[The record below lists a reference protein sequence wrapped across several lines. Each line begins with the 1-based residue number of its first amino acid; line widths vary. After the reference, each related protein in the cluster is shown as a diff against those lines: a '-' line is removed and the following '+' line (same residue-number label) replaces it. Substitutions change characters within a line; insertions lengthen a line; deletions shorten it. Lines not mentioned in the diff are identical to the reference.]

1 MSKLN
6 PILASSAHSAEAYRQ
21 AIAQSS
27 EAVVQWLQQ
36 PEMYQGK
43 SVAELRERIKLD
55 FTPQGLG
62 NQAAIDRA
70 IEYFLKDSLS
80 VHHPQCVAHLHCPS
94 LVISQ
99 AAEVLINATNQ
110 SMDSWDQ
117 SPSATLIEMKL
128 IEWLRAQVGY
138 QPGDAGVFT
147 SGGTQ
152 SNLMGLML
160 ARDAFFA
167 RQGHSVQQDGLVG
180 DLRKLKVFCSE
191 NAHFSVQKNMA
202 LMGLGYQSVTL
213 VKTDRFARMDVND
226 LAEKLAQA
234 KANGEQVM
242 AIVATAGTT
251 DAGAID
257 PLRDIARLA
266 AQQQIWVHVDAA
278 WGGALLLSEQYRD
291 YLDGLELVDS
301 ITLDFHKQFFQTIS
315 CGAFLLK
322 DERHYELMRYQAAYL
337 NSEFDEAQGVPN
349 LVSKSLQTTRRFDAL
364 KLWMGLE
371 ALGQKQYAEI
381 IDHGVTLAQQVARY
395 IADQESLEL
404 VMQPQLA
411 SVLFRYRPAQLAAN
425 GDAAV
430 ALFNQ
435 RIGDALLESGRA
447 NLGVTE
453 FDGVT
458 CLKMTLLN
466 PIVTLE
472 DIKLLLALVEKPRS
486 SCRRNVAQSATQADN
501 LRYRLFYC
509 SSDRRRRSVYANILQ
524 QTPSLIP
531 APQDTHAWPTLIST
545 C

>member
-1 MSKLN
+1 MSDLN
-6 PILASSAHSAEAYRQ
+6 PILSGS
-21 AIAQSS
+21 AQSIAAYQEAIEQS
-27 EAVVQWLQQ
+27 TQAVVQWLKQ

-43 SVAELRERIKLD
+43 TVAELRERINLE
-55 FTPQGLG
+55 FTSQGLG
-62 NQAAIDRA
+62 NQAAIERA
-70 IEYFLKDSLS
+70 VEYFLKDSLS

-117 SPSATLIEMKL
+117 SPSATIIEMKL

-138 QPGDAGVFT
+138 PAGDAGVFT

-167 RQGHSVQQDGLVG
+167 RQGHSVQQHGLTG
-180 DLRKLKVFCSE
+180 NLSKIKVLCSE

-213 VKTDRFARMDVND
+213 VKTDAFSRMDLND
-226 LAEKLAQA
+226 LAQKLADA

-257 PLRDIARLA
+257 PLAEIAALA
-266 AQQQIWVHVDAA
+266 AEQQIWVHVDAA
-278 WGGALLLSEQYRD
+278 WGGALLLSEKYRHF
-291 YLDGLELVDS
+291 LNGLELADS
-301 ITLDFHKQFFQTIS
+301 VTLDFHKQFFQTIS

-322 DERHYELMRYQAAYL
+322 DARHYQLMRYQAAYL
-337 NSEFDEAQGVPN
+337 NSDFDEEQGVPN

-371 ALGQKQYAEI
+371 ALGKKQYAEI
-381 IDHGVTLAQQVARY
+381 IDNGVTLAQQVA
-395 IADQESLEL
+395 QFVGEQPQLEL

-411 SVLFRYRPAQLAAN
+411 SVLFRFRPEK
-425 GDAAV
+425 GDTASV
-430 ALFNQ
+430 ALLNQ
-435 RIGDALLESGRA
+435 RIGDALLASGSA
-447 NLGVTE
+447 NVGVTE
-453 FDGVT
+453 ADGVT
-458 CLKMTLLN
+458 CLKLTLLN
-466 PIVTLE
+466 PTVCLE
-472 DIKLLLALVEKPRS
+472 DVKVLLASV
-486 SCRRNVAQSATQADN
+486 VACGQQ
-501 LRYRLFYC
+501 
-509 SSDRRRRSVYANILQ
+509 LQ
-524 QTPSLIP
+524 N
-531 APQDTHAWPTLIST
+531 A
-545 C
+545 

>member
-1 MSKLN
+1 MSRLN
-6 PILASSAHSAEAYRQ
+6 PILAASAQSTEAYQQ
-21 AIAQSS
+21 AIEQSS
-27 EAVVQWLQQ
+27 QAVVKWLQQ

-43 SVAELRERIKLD
+43 TVAELRERIKLD
-55 FTPQGLG
+55 FNPQGLG
-62 NQAAIDRA
+62 NQAAIERA

-99 AAEVLINATNQ
+99 AAEVMINATNQ

-117 SPSATLIEMKL
+117 SPSATIIEMKL
-128 IEWLRAQVGY
+128 IEWLRTQVGY
-138 QPGDAGVFT
+138 QAGDAGVFT

-160 ARDAFFA
+160 ARDAYFA
-167 RQGHSVQQDGLVG
+167 RQGHSIQQDGLTG
-180 DLRKLKVFCSE
+180 DLRKIKVLCSE

-202 LMGLGYQSVTL
+202 LLGLGYQSVTL
-213 VKTDRFARMDVND
+213 VKTDQFARMDLND
-226 LAEKLAQA
+226 LTAKVTQA
-234 KANGEQVM
+234 KANGEQIL

-257 PLRDIARLA
+257 PLRAIATLA
-266 AQQQIWVHVDAA
+266 AEHNIWVHVDAA
-278 WGGALLLSEQYRD
+278 WGGALLLSEKYRD
-291 YLDGLELVDS
+291 YLDGIELVDS

-322 DERHYELMRYQAAYL
+322 EARHYELMRYQAAYL

-381 IDHGVTLAQQVARY
+381 IDHGVTLAKQVAHY
-395 IADQESLEL
+395 VDEQASLEL

-411 SVLFRYRPAQLAAN
+411 SVLFRYRPAAMASAD
-425 GDAAV
+425 DAAV
-430 ALFNQ
+430 ALLNQ
-435 RIGDALLESGRA
+435 QIGDALLESGRA
-447 NLGVTE
+447 NVGVTE
-453 FDGVT
+453 FNGVT

-466 PIVTLE
+466 PTVTLE
-472 DIKLLLALVEKPRS
+472 DIQLLLALVEKT
-486 SCRRNVAQSATQADN
+486 AQPLHSA
-501 LRYRLFYC
+501 
-509 SSDRRRRSVYANILQ
+509 
-524 QTPSLIP
+524 
-531 APQDTHAWPTLIST
+531 
-545 C
+545 

>member
-1 MSKLN
+1 MSEVN
-6 PILASSAHSAEAYRQ
+6 PILAASAQSIEAYQQ

-27 EAVVQWLQQ
+27 AAVVQWLQQ

-43 SVAELRERIKLD
+43 SVAELRERITLD
-55 FTPQGLG
+55 FNPNGLG
-62 NQAAIDRA
+62 NQAAIERA

-94 LVISQ
+94 LVVSQ

-117 SPSATLIEMKL
+117 SPSATIIEVKL

-138 QPGDAGVFT
+138 PAGDAGVFT

-160 ARDAFFA
+160 ARDAFYQ
-167 RQGHSVQQDGLVG
+167 RQGHSVQLDGITG
-180 DLRKLKVFCSE
+180 DLRKIKVLCSE

-202 LMGLGYQSVTL
+202 LLGHGYNSVVQ
-213 VKTDRFARMDVND
+213 VKSDQFARMDAND
-226 LAEKLAQA
+226 LKAKLAQA
-234 KANGEQVM
+234 EANGEQIL

-257 PLRDIARLA
+257 PLREIAGIA
-266 AQQQIWVHVDAA
+266 AEHNIWMHVDAA
-278 WGGALLLSEQYRD
+278 WGGALLLSEKYRD

-301 ITLDFHKQFFQTIS
+301 VTLDFHKQYFQTIS

-337 NSEFDEAQGVPN
+337 NSEFDEEAGVPN

-371 ALGQKQYAEI
+371 ALGQKQYAAI
-381 IDHGVTLAQQVARY
+381 IDHGVTLAQEVAKFVASEPR
-395 IADQESLEL
+395 LEL

-411 SVLFRYRPAQLAAN
+411 SVLFRYRPEQLTDTAQI
-425 GDAAV
+425 

-435 RIGDALLESGRA
+435 RIGDALLDSGRA
-447 NLGVTE
+447 NVGVTE
-453 FDGVT
+453 NQGVT
-458 CLKMTLLN
+458 CLKLTLLN
-466 PIVTLE
+466 PTVMLE
-472 DIKLLLALVEKPRS
+472 DIKVLLALVEK
-486 SCRRNVAQSATQADN
+486 T
-501 LRYRLFYC
+501 
-509 SSDRRRRSVYANILQ
+509 ANQL
-524 QTPSLIP
+524 LN
-531 APQDTHAWPTLIST
+531 A
-545 C
+545 

>member
-1 MSKLN
+1 MSRSN
-6 PILASSAHSAEAYRQ
+6 PILAASAQSTEAYQQ
-21 AIAQSS
+21 AIAQTS

-43 SVAELRERIKLD
+43 SVAELRERIRLD

-62 NQAAIDRA
+62 NQAAIGRA
-70 IEYFLKDSLS
+70 VEYFLKDSLS

-117 SPSATLIEMKL
+117 SPSATIIEMKL
-128 IEWLRAQVGY
+128 IEWLRTQVGY
-138 QPGDAGVFT
+138 QAGDAGVFT

-167 RQGHSVQQDGLVG
+167 RQGHSVQQDGLPG
-180 DLRKLKVFCSE
+180 DLKKIRVMCSE

-213 VKTDRFARMDVND
+213 VKTDSCARMDVND
-226 LAEKLAQA
+226 LAEKVAQA
-234 KANGEQVM
+234 QARGEQIL

-257 PLRDIARLA
+257 PLRDIAALA
-266 AQQQIWVHVDAA
+266 AKHHIWLHVDAA
-278 WGGALLLSEQYRD
+278 WGGALLLSEQYRH
-291 YLDGLELVDS
+291 YLDGIELVDS

-322 DERHYELMRYQAAYL
+322 EARHYELMRYQAAYL
-337 NSEFDEAQGVPN
+337 NSEFDEAHGVPN

-381 IDHGVTLAQQVARY
+381 IDHGVSLAQQVAGY
-395 IADQESLEL
+395 VSDHSALQL

-411 SVLFRYRPAQLAAN
+411 SVLFRYAPAQLTAS
-425 GDAAV
+425 GEAAV
-430 ALFNQ
+430 AMLNQ
-435 RIGDALLESGRA
+435 RIGDALLDSGKA
-447 NLGVTE
+447 NVGVTE
-453 FDGVT
+453 HNGVT
-458 CLKMTLLN
+458 CLKLTLLN
-466 PIVTLE
+466 PTVTLE
-472 DIKLLLALVEKPRS
+472 DIKVLLSLVES
-486 SCRRNVAQSATQADN
+486 TAAQLPQA
-501 LRYRLFYC
+501 
-509 SSDRRRRSVYANILQ
+509 
-524 QTPSLIP
+524 
-531 APQDTHAWPTLIST
+531 
-545 C
+545 

>member
-1 MSKLN
+1 MSKPN
-6 PILASSAHSAEAYRQ
+6 PILAGSAQSIEAYQQ

-27 EAVVQWLQQ
+27 EAVAQWLQQ

-43 SVAELRERIKLD
+43 TVAELRDRIQLD
-55 FTPQGLG
+55 FNPQGLG
-62 NQAAIDRA
+62 NQAAIERA
-70 IEYFLKDSLS
+70 VEYFLQDSLA

-94 LVISQ
+94 LVVSQ

-117 SPSATLIEMKL
+117 SPSATIIEMKL
-128 IEWLRAQVGY
+128 IEWLRERVGY
-138 QPGDAGVFT
+138 QAGDAGVFT

-167 RQGHSVQQDGLVG
+167 RQGHSVQQDGLIG
-180 DLRKLKVFCSE
+180 DLRKIKVFCSA

-202 LMGLGYQSVTL
+202 LLGFGYQCVTQ
-213 VKTDRFARMDVND
+213 VKTDEYARMDLND
-226 LAEKLAQA
+226 LAEKVAQA
-234 KANGEQVM
+234 HANGEQIM

-257 PLRDIARLA
+257 PLRDIAQIA
-266 AQQQIWVHVDAA
+266 AQHQIWLHVDAA
-278 WGGALLLSEQYRD
+278 WGGALLLSEQYRH
-291 YLDGLELVDS
+291 YLDGIELVDS

-322 DERHYELMRYQAAYL
+322 EARHYELMRYQAAYL

-381 IDHGVTLAQQVARY
+381 IDHGITLSQQVAEY
-395 IADQESLEL
+395 VSAQPTLEL

-411 SVLFRYRPAQLAAN
+411 SVLFRSRPAQLTD
-425 GDAAV
+425 DAAV
-430 ALFNQ
+430 ALLNQ
-435 RIGDALLESGRA
+435 RIGDNLLESGQA
-447 NLGVTE
+447 NVGVTE
-453 FDGVT
+453 FNGVT
-458 CLKMTLLN
+458 CLKLTLLN
-466 PIVTLE
+466 PTVTL
-472 DIKLLLALVEKPRS
+472 DDVKRLLDLVDSAAQGLA
-486 SCRRNVAQSATQADN
+486 NA
-501 LRYRLFYC
+501 
-509 SSDRRRRSVYANILQ
+509 
-524 QTPSLIP
+524 
-531 APQDTHAWPTLIST
+531 
-545 C
+545 

>member
-1 MSKLN
+1 MSEVN
-6 PILASSAHSAEAYRQ
+6 PILAASAQSIEAYQQ

-27 EAVVQWLQQ
+27 AAVVQWLQQ

-43 SVAELRERIKLD
+43 TVAELRERITLD
-55 FTPQGLG
+55 FNPNGLG
-62 NQAAIDRA
+62 NQAAIERA

-94 LVISQ
+94 LVVSQ

-117 SPSATLIEMKL
+117 SPSATIIEIKL

-138 QPGDAGVFT
+138 PAGDAGVFT

-160 ARDAFFA
+160 ARDAFYQ
-167 RQGHSVQQDGLVG
+167 RQGHSVQQHGITG
-180 DLRKLKVFCSE
+180 DLRKIKVLCSE

-202 LMGLGYQSVTL
+202 LLGHGYQSVVQ
-213 VKTDRFARMDVND
+213 VKSDQFARMDVSD
-226 LAEKLAQA
+226 LKAKLAQA
-234 KANGEQVM
+234 DANGEQIL

-257 PLRDIARLA
+257 PLREIAGIA
-266 AQQQIWVHVDAA
+266 AKHNIWVHVDAA
-278 WGGALLLSEQYRD
+278 WGGALLLSEKYRD

-301 ITLDFHKQFFQTIS
+301 VTLDFHKQYFQTIS

-322 DERHYELMRYQAAYL
+322 DERQYELMRYQAAYL
-337 NSEFDEAQGVPN
+337 NSEFDEEAGVPN

-371 ALGQKQYAEI
+371 ALGQKQYAAI
-381 IDHGVTLAQQVARY
+381 IDHGVTLAQEVAKFVTSEPR
-395 IADQESLEL
+395 LEL

-411 SVLFRYRPAQLAAN
+411 SVLFRYRPEQLTDTAQI
-425 GDAAV
+425 

-435 RIGDALLESGRA
+435 RIGDALLDSGRA
-447 NLGVTE
+447 NVGVTE
-453 FDGVT
+453 NQGVT
-458 CLKMTLLN
+458 CLKLTLLN
-466 PIVTLE
+466 PTVTLE
-472 DIKLLLALVEKPRS
+472 DVKVLLALVEK
-486 SCRRNVAQSATQADN
+486 T
-501 LRYRLFYC
+501 
-509 SSDRRRRSVYANILQ
+509 ANQL
-524 QTPSLIP
+524 LN
-531 APQDTHAWPTLIST
+531 A
-545 C
+545 

>member
-1 MSKLN
+1 MSEVN
-6 PILASSAHSAEAYRQ
+6 PILAASAQSIEAYQQ

-27 EAVVQWLQQ
+27 AAVVQWLQQ

-43 SVAELRERIKLD
+43 TVAELRERITLD
-55 FTPQGLG
+55 FNPNGLG
-62 NQAAIDRA
+62 NQAAIERA

-94 LVISQ
+94 LVVSQ

-117 SPSATLIEMKL
+117 SPSATIIEIKL

-138 QPGDAGVFT
+138 PAGDAGVFT

-160 ARDAFFA
+160 ARDAFYQ
-167 RQGHSVQQDGLVG
+167 RQGHSVQQHGITG
-180 DLRKLKVFCSE
+180 DLRKIKVLCSE

-202 LMGLGYQSVTL
+202 LLGHGYQSVVQ
-213 VKTDRFARMDVND
+213 VKSDEFARMDVND
-226 LAEKLAQA
+226 LRAKLAQA
-234 KANGEQVM
+234 EANGEQIL

-257 PLRDIARLA
+257 PLREIAGIA
-266 AQQQIWVHVDAA
+266 AQHNIWVHVDAA
-278 WGGALLLSEQYRD
+278 WGGALLLSEKYRD

-301 ITLDFHKQFFQTIS
+301 VTLDFHKQYFQTIS

-337 NSEFDEAQGVPN
+337 NSEFDEEAGVPN

-371 ALGQKQYAEI
+371 ALGQKQYAAI
-381 IDHGVTLAQQVARY
+381 IDHGVTLAQEVAKFVTSEPR
-395 IADQESLEL
+395 LEL

-411 SVLFRYRPAQLAAN
+411 SVLFRYRPEQLTDTAQI
-425 GDAAV
+425 

-435 RIGDALLESGRA
+435 RIGDALLDSGRA
-447 NLGVTE
+447 NVGVTE
-453 FDGVT
+453 NQGVT
-458 CLKMTLLN
+458 CLKLTLLN
-466 PIVTLE
+466 PTVTLE
-472 DIKLLLALVEKPRS
+472 DVKVLLALVEK
-486 SCRRNVAQSATQADN
+486 T
-501 LRYRLFYC
+501 
-509 SSDRRRRSVYANILQ
+509 ANQL
-524 QTPSLIP
+524 LN
-531 APQDTHAWPTLIST
+531 A
-545 C
+545 

>member
-1 MSKLN
+1 MSKQVETKIN
-6 PILASSAHSAEAYRQ
+6 PILASSTQSIEAYQ
-21 AIAQSS
+21 EAITQSS
-27 EAVVQWLQQ
+27 QAVMQWLQQ

-43 SVAELRERIKLD
+43 TVAELRERITLD
-55 FTPQGLG
+55 FNPQGLG
-62 NQAAIDRA
+62 NQAAIERA

-94 LVISQ
+94 LVVSQ

-117 SPSATLIEMKL
+117 SPSATIIEMKL
-128 IEWLRAQVGY
+128 IEWLRTQVGY
-138 QPGDAGVFT
+138 QSGDAGVFT

-167 RQGHSVQQDGLVG
+167 RQGHSIQQDGLVG
-180 DLRKLKVFCSE
+180 NLKKIKVFCSE

-202 LMGLGYQSVTL
+202 LLGLGYQCVTL
-213 VKTDRFARMDVND
+213 VKTDRFARMDLND
-226 LAEKLAQA
+226 LAEKVAQA
-234 KANGEQVM
+234 KANGEQIL

-257 PLRDIARLA
+257 PLRAIATLA
-266 AQQQIWVHVDAA
+266 AEHQIWVHVDAA
-278 WGGALLLSEQYRD
+278 WGGALLLSEKYRD
-291 YLDGLELVDS
+291 YLDGIELVDS

-322 DERHYELMRYQAAYL
+322 EARHYELMRYQAAYL

-371 ALGQKQYAEI
+371 ALGQQQYAAI
-381 IDHGVTLAQQVARY
+381 IDHGVTLAQQVAQY
-395 IADQESLEL
+395 VDEHASLEL

-411 SVLFRYRPAQLAAN
+411 SVLFRFRPQQLATAD
-425 GDAAV
+425 DATI
-430 ALFNQ
+430 ALLNQ

-447 NLGVTE
+447 NVGVTE
-453 FDGVT
+453 FNGVT
-458 CLKMTLLN
+458 CLKLTLLN
-466 PIVTLE
+466 PTVSLE
-472 DIKLLLALVEKPRS
+472 DVKVLLDLVES
-486 SCRRNVAQSATQADN
+486 TAQPLLTA
-501 LRYRLFYC
+501 
-509 SSDRRRRSVYANILQ
+509 
-524 QTPSLIP
+524 
-531 APQDTHAWPTLIST
+531 
-545 C
+545 

>member
-1 MSKLN
+1 MSEVN
-6 PILASSAHSAEAYRQ
+6 PILAASAPSIEAYQQ

-27 EAVVQWLQQ
+27 AAVVQWLQQ

-43 SVAELRERIKLD
+43 TVAELRERITLD
-55 FTPQGLG
+55 FNPNGLG
-62 NQAAIDRA
+62 NQAAIERA

-94 LVISQ
+94 LVVSQ

-117 SPSATLIEMKL
+117 SPSATIIEIKL

-138 QPGDAGVFT
+138 PAGDAGVFT

-160 ARDAFFA
+160 ARDAFYA
-167 RQGHSVQQDGLVG
+167 RQGHSVQQHGITG
-180 DLRKLKVFCSE
+180 DLRKIKVLCSE

-202 LMGLGYQSVTL
+202 LLGHGYQSVVQ
-213 VKTDRFARMDVND
+213 VKSDQFARMDVND
-226 LAEKLAQA
+226 LKAKLAQA
-234 KANGEQVM
+234 EANGEQIL

-257 PLRDIARLA
+257 PLREIAAIA
-266 AQQQIWVHVDAA
+266 AEHNIWVHVDAA
-278 WGGALLLSEQYRD
+278 WGGALLLSEKYRH

-301 ITLDFHKQFFQTIS
+301 VTLDFHKQYFQTIS

-322 DERHYELMRYQAAYL
+322 DARHYELMRYQAAYL
-337 NSEFDEAQGVPN
+337 NSEFDEEAGVPN

-371 ALGQKQYAEI
+371 ALGQKQYAAI
-381 IDHGVTLAQQVARY
+381 IDHGVSLAQDVA
-395 IADQESLEL
+395 QFVESEPRLEL

-411 SVLFRYRPAQLAAN
+411 SVLFRYRPEQLSDSAQI
-425 GDAAV
+425 

-447 NLGVTE
+447 NVGVTE
-453 FDGVT
+453 HAGVT
-458 CLKMTLLN
+458 CLKLTLLN
-466 PIVTLE
+466 PTVTLE
-472 DIKLLLALVEKPRS
+472 DIKLLLALVEKT
-486 SCRRNVAQSATQADN
+486 ADQLLSA
-501 LRYRLFYC
+501 
-509 SSDRRRRSVYANILQ
+509 
-524 QTPSLIP
+524 
-531 APQDTHAWPTLIST
+531 
-545 C
+545 

>member
-1 MSKLN
+1 MSDLN
-6 PILASSAHSAEAYRQ
+6 PILSGS
-21 AIAQSS
+21 AQSIAAYQEAIEQS
-27 EAVVQWLQQ
+27 TQAVVQWLKQ

-43 SVAELRERIKLD
+43 TVAELRERINLE
-55 FTPQGLG
+55 FTSQGLG
-62 NQAAIDRA
+62 NQAAIERA
-70 IEYFLKDSLS
+70 VEYFLKDSLS

-117 SPSATLIEMKL
+117 SPSATIIEMKL

-138 QPGDAGVFT
+138 PAGDAGVFT

-167 RQGHSVQQDGLVG
+167 RQGHSVQQHGLTG
-180 DLRKLKVFCSE
+180 NLSKIKVLCSE

-213 VKTDRFARMDVND
+213 VKTDAFSRMDVND
-226 LAEKLAQA
+226 LAQKLAEA

-257 PLRDIARLA
+257 PLADIAALA
-266 AQQQIWVHVDAA
+266 AEQQIWVHVDAA
-278 WGGALLLSEQYRD
+278 WGGALLLSEKYRHF
-291 YLDGLELVDS
+291 LNGLELADS
-301 ITLDFHKQFFQTIS
+301 VTLDFHKQFFQTIS

-322 DERHYELMRYQAAYL
+322 DARHYQLMRYQAAYL
-337 NSEFDEAQGVPN
+337 NSDFDEEQGVPN

-371 ALGQKQYAEI
+371 ALGKKQYAEI
-381 IDHGVTLAQQVARY
+381 IDNGVTLAQQVA
-395 IADQESLEL
+395 QFVVEQPQLEL

-411 SVLFRYRPAQLAAN
+411 SVLFRFRPEN
-425 GDAAV
+425 GDTASV
-430 ALFNQ
+430 ALLNQ
-435 RIGDALLESGRA
+435 RIGDALLASGSA
-447 NLGVTE
+447 NVGVTE
-453 FDGVT
+453 ADGVT
-458 CLKMTLLN
+458 CLKLTLLN
-466 PIVTLE
+466 PTVCLE
-472 DIKLLLALVEKPRS
+472 DVKVLLASV
-486 SCRRNVAQSATQADN
+486 VACGQQ
-501 LRYRLFYC
+501 
-509 SSDRRRRSVYANILQ
+509 LQ
-524 QTPSLIP
+524 N
-531 APQDTHAWPTLIST
+531 A
-545 C
+545 

>member
-1 MSKLN
+1 MSRLN
-6 PILASSAHSAEAYRQ
+6 PILAASAQSTDAYQQ
-21 AIAQSS
+21 AIKQTS

-43 SVAELRERIKLD
+43 SVAELRERIQLD
-55 FTPQGLG
+55 FTSQGLG
-62 NQAAIDRA
+62 NQAAIERA
-70 IEYFLKDSLS
+70 VEFFLKDSLS

-94 LVISQ
+94 LVVSQ

-117 SPSATLIEMKL
+117 SPSATIIEVKL
-128 IEWLRAQVGY
+128 IEWLRTQVGY

-167 RQGHSVQQDGLVG
+167 RIGHSVQQDGLPG
-180 DLRKLKVFCSE
+180 DLSKIKVFCSE

-202 LMGLGYQSVTL
+202 LMGLGYRSVTL

-226 LAEKLAQA
+226 LAEKIAQA
-234 KANGEQVM
+234 QANGEQIL

-257 PLRDIARLA
+257 PLRAITSLA
-266 AQQQIWVHVDAA
+266 AEHQIWVHVDAA
-278 WGGALLLSEQYRD
+278 WGGALLLSEKYRD
-291 YLDGLELVDS
+291 YLDGIELVDS
-301 ITLDFHKQFFQTIS
+301 VTLDFHKQFFQTIS

-322 DERHYELMRYQAAYL
+322 EARHYELMRYQAAYL

-371 ALGQKQYAEI
+371 SLGQQQYAEI
-381 IDHGVTLAQQVARY
+381 IDHGVTLAQQVAQY
-395 IADQESLEL
+395 VTEQPSLEL
-404 VMQPQLA
+404 VMEPQLA
-411 SVLFRYRPAQLAAN
+411 SVLFRYRPASLAGAD
-425 GDAAV
+425 DAAI
-430 ALFNQ
+430 ALLNQ
-435 RIGDALLESGRA
+435 KIGDALLDSGRA
-447 NLGVTE
+447 NVGVTE
-453 FDGVT
+453 SDGVT

-466 PIVTLE
+466 PTVTLQ
-472 DIKLLLALVEKPRS
+472 DIQVLLALVETT
-486 SCRRNVAQSATQADN
+486 AEQ
-501 LRYRLFYC
+501 L
-509 SSDRRRRSVYANILQ
+509 
-524 QTPSLIP
+524 
-531 APQDTHAWPTLIST
+531 
-545 C
+545 

>member
-1 MSKLN
+1 MSEVN
-6 PILASSAHSAEAYRQ
+6 PILAASAQSIEAYQQ

-27 EAVVQWLQQ
+27 AAVVQWLQQ

-43 SVAELRERIKLD
+43 SVAELRERITLD
-55 FTPQGLG
+55 FNPNGLG
-62 NQAAIDRA
+62 NQAAIERA

-94 LVISQ
+94 LVVSQ

-117 SPSATLIEMKL
+117 SPSATIIEIKL

-138 QPGDAGVFT
+138 PAGDAGVFT

-160 ARDAFFA
+160 ARDAFYQ
-167 RQGHSVQQDGLVG
+167 RQGHSVQQHGITG
-180 DLRKLKVFCSE
+180 DLRKIKVLCSE

-202 LMGLGYQSVTL
+202 LLGHGYQSVVQ
-213 VKTDRFARMDVND
+213 VKSDEFARMDVSD
-226 LAEKLAQA
+226 LKAKLAQA
-234 KANGEQVM
+234 DANGEQIL

-257 PLRDIARLA
+257 PLREIAGIA
-266 AQQQIWVHVDAA
+266 AERNIWVHVDAA
-278 WGGALLLSEQYRD
+278 WGGALLLSEKYRD
-291 YLDGLELVDS
+291 YLDGLERVDS
-301 ITLDFHKQFFQTIS
+301 VTLDFHKQYFQTIS

-337 NSEFDEAQGVPN
+337 NSEFDEEAGVPN

-371 ALGQKQYAEI
+371 ALGQKQYAAI
-381 IDHGVTLAQQVARY
+381 IDHGVTLAQEVAKFVTSEPR
-395 IADQESLEL
+395 LEL

-411 SVLFRYRPAQLAAN
+411 SVLFRYRPEQLTDTAQI
-425 GDAAV
+425 

-435 RIGDALLESGRA
+435 RIGDALLDSGRA
-447 NLGVTE
+447 NVGVTE
-453 FDGVT
+453 NQGVT
-458 CLKMTLLN
+458 CLKLTLLN
-466 PIVTLE
+466 PTVTLE
-472 DIKLLLALVEKPRS
+472 DIKLLLALVEK
-486 SCRRNVAQSATQADN
+486 T
-501 LRYRLFYC
+501 
-509 SSDRRRRSVYANILQ
+509 ANQL
-524 QTPSLIP
+524 LN
-531 APQDTHAWPTLIST
+531 A
-545 C
+545 

>member
-1 MSKLN
+1 MSRLN
-6 PILASSAHSAEAYRQ
+6 PILAASSQSTEAYQQ

-27 EAVVQWLQQ
+27 AAVVKWLEQ

-43 SVAELRERIKLD
+43 TVAELRERITLD
-55 FTPQGLG
+55 FNPDGLG
-62 NQAAIDRA
+62 NQAAIERA

-117 SPSATLIEMKL
+117 APSATLIEMKL
-128 IEWLRAQVGY
+128 IEWLRTQVGY

-160 ARDAFFA
+160 ARDAWYA
-167 RQGHSVQQDGLVG
+167 RQGHSVQQDGLTG
-180 DLRKLKVFCSE
+180 DLKKMKVFCSE

-202 LMGLGYQSVTL
+202 LLGLGYQSVTQ
-213 VKTDRFARMDVND
+213 VKTDSFARMDMDD
-226 LAEKLAQA
+226 LRHKLAAA
-234 KANGEQVM
+234 KANGEHIL

-257 PLRDIARLA
+257 PLREIATLA
-266 AQQQIWVHVDAA
+266 AEENIWVHVDAA
-278 WGGALLLSEQYRD
+278 WGGALLLSELYRD
-291 YLDGLELVDS
+291 YLDGIELVDS

-322 DERHYELMRYQAAYL
+322 EARHYELMRYQAAYL

-371 ALGQKQYAEI
+371 ALGQKQYAAI
-381 IDHGVTLAQQVARY
+381 IDHGVTLAQHVAAY
-395 IADQESLEL
+395 MDAQPALEL
-404 VMQPQLA
+404 VMKPQLA
-411 SVLFRYRPAQLAAN
+411 SVLFRYRPAHLAHLS
-425 GDAAV
+425 DADI
-430 ALFNQ
+430 ALLNQ

-447 NLGVTE
+447 NVGVTE
-453 FDGVT
+453 HDGVT

-466 PIVTLE
+466 PTVTLE
-472 DIKLLLALVEKPRS
+472 DIKILLTLVETT
-486 SCRRNVAQSATQADN
+486 AQQ
-501 LRYRLFYC
+501 L
-509 SSDRRRRSVYANILQ
+509 V
-524 QTPSLIP
+524 
-531 APQDTHAWPTLIST
+531 
-545 C
+545 

>member
-1 MSKLN
+1 MSRLN
-6 PILASSAHSAEAYRQ
+6 PILAASSQSTEAYQQ

-27 EAVVQWLQQ
+27 AAVVKWLEQ

-43 SVAELRERIKLD
+43 TVAELRERITLD
-55 FTPQGLG
+55 FNPDGLG
-62 NQAAIDRA
+62 NQAAIERA

-117 SPSATLIEMKL
+117 APSATLIEMKL
-128 IEWLRAQVGY
+128 IEWLRTQVGY

-160 ARDAFFA
+160 ARDAWYA
-167 RQGHSVQQDGLVG
+167 RQGHSVQQDGLTG
-180 DLRKLKVFCSE
+180 DLKKMKVFCSE

-202 LMGLGYQSVTL
+202 LLGLGYQSVTQ
-213 VKTDRFARMDVND
+213 VKTDSFARMDMDD
-226 LAEKLAQA
+226 LRHKLAAA
-234 KANGEQVM
+234 KANGEHIL
-242 AIVATAGTT
+242 AIIATAGTT

-257 PLRDIARLA
+257 PLREIATLA
-266 AQQQIWVHVDAA
+266 AEENIWVHVDAA
-278 WGGALLLSEQYRD
+278 WGGALLLSELYRD
-291 YLDGLELVDS
+291 YLDGIELVDS

-322 DERHYELMRYQAAYL
+322 EARHYELMRYQAAYL

-371 ALGQKQYAEI
+371 ALGQKQYAAI
-381 IDHGVTLAQQVARY
+381 IDHGVTLAQHVAAY
-395 IADQESLEL
+395 VDAQPALEL
-404 VMQPQLA
+404 VMKPQLA
-411 SVLFRYRPAQLAAN
+411 SVLFRYRPAHLAHLS
-425 GDAAV
+425 DADI
-430 ALFNQ
+430 ALLNQ

-447 NLGVTE
+447 NVGVTE
-453 FDGVT
+453 HDGVT

-466 PIVTLE
+466 PTVTLE
-472 DIKLLLALVEKPRS
+472 DIKILLTLVETT
-486 SCRRNVAQSATQADN
+486 AQQ
-501 LRYRLFYC
+501 L
-509 SSDRRRRSVYANILQ
+509 V
-524 QTPSLIP
+524 
-531 APQDTHAWPTLIST
+531 
-545 C
+545 

>member
-1 MSKLN
+1 MTTMSQLVETEVVKTEVN
-6 PILASSAHSAEAYRQ
+6 PILASSAQSIEAYQ
-21 AIAQSS
+21 DAMTQSS
-27 EAVVQWLQQ
+27 QAVMQWLQQ

-43 SVAELRERIKLD
+43 TVAELRERITLD
-55 FTPQGLG
+55 FNPQGLG
-62 NQAAIDRA
+62 NQAAIERA

-94 LVISQ
+94 LVVSQ

-117 SPSATLIEMKL
+117 SPSATIIEMKL
-128 IEWLRAQVGY
+128 IEWLRTQVGY
-138 QPGDAGVFT
+138 QSGDAGVFT

-167 RQGHSVQQDGLVG
+167 RQGHSIQQDGLVG
-180 DLRKLKVFCSE
+180 NLKKIKVFCSE

-202 LMGLGYQSVTL
+202 LLGLGYQCVTL
-213 VKTDRFARMDVND
+213 VKTDRFARMDLND
-226 LAEKLAQA
+226 LAEKMALA
-234 KANGEQVM
+234 KANGEQIL

-257 PLRDIARLA
+257 PLRAIATLA
-266 AQQQIWVHVDAA
+266 AEHQIWVHVDAA
-278 WGGALLLSEQYRD
+278 WGGALLLSEKYRD
-291 YLDGLELVDS
+291 YLDGIELVDS

-322 DERHYELMRYQAAYL
+322 EARHYELMRYQAAYL

-371 ALGQKQYAEI
+371 ALGQQQYAAI
-381 IDHGVTLAQQVARY
+381 IDHGVTLAQQVAQY
-395 IADQESLEL
+395 VDEHASLEL

-411 SVLFRYRPAQLAAN
+411 SVLFRFRPQQLATAD
-425 GDAAV
+425 DATI
-430 ALFNQ
+430 ALLNQ

-447 NLGVTE
+447 NVGVTE
-453 FDGVT
+453 FNGVT
-458 CLKMTLLN
+458 YLKLTLLN
-466 PIVTLE
+466 PTVNL
-472 DIKLLLALVEKPRS
+472 DDVKVLLDLVES
-486 SCRRNVAQSATQADN
+486 TAQPLLTA
-501 LRYRLFYC
+501 
-509 SSDRRRRSVYANILQ
+509 
-524 QTPSLIP
+524 
-531 APQDTHAWPTLIST
+531 
-545 C
+545 

>member
-1 MSKLN
+1 MSEVN
-6 PILASSAHSAEAYRQ
+6 PILAASAQSIEAYQQ

-27 EAVVQWLQQ
+27 AAVVQWLQQ

-43 SVAELRERIKLD
+43 TVAELRERITLD
-55 FTPQGLG
+55 FNPNGLG
-62 NQAAIDRA
+62 NQAAIERA

-94 LVISQ
+94 LVVSQ

-117 SPSATLIEMKL
+117 SPSATIIEIKL

-138 QPGDAGVFT
+138 PAGDAGVFT

-160 ARDAFFA
+160 ARDAFYQ
-167 RQGHSVQQDGLVG
+167 RQGHSVQQHGITG
-180 DLRKLKVFCSE
+180 DLRKIKVLCSE

-202 LMGLGYQSVTL
+202 LLGHGYQSVVQ
-213 VKTDRFARMDVND
+213 VKSDEFARMDVSD
-226 LAEKLAQA
+226 LKAKLAQA
-234 KANGEQVM
+234 EANGEQIL

-257 PLRDIARLA
+257 PLREIADIAA
-266 AQQQIWVHVDAA
+266 EHNIWVHVDAA
-278 WGGALLLSEQYRD
+278 WGGALLLSEKYRD

-301 ITLDFHKQFFQTIS
+301 VTLDFHKQYFQTIS

-337 NSEFDEAQGVPN
+337 NSEFDEEAGVPN

-371 ALGQKQYAEI
+371 ALGQKQYAAI
-381 IDHGVTLAQQVARY
+381 IDHGVTLAQEVAKFVTSEPR
-395 IADQESLEL
+395 LEL

-411 SVLFRYRPAQLAAN
+411 SVLFRYRPEQLTDIAQI
-425 GDAAV
+425 

-435 RIGDALLESGRA
+435 RIGDALLDSGRA
-447 NLGVTE
+447 NVGVTE
-453 FDGVT
+453 NQGIT
-458 CLKMTLLN
+458 CLKLTLLN
-466 PIVTLE
+466 PTVTLE
-472 DIKLLLALVEKPRS
+472 DVKVLLALVEK
-486 SCRRNVAQSATQADN
+486 T
-501 LRYRLFYC
+501 
-509 SSDRRRRSVYANILQ
+509 ANQL
-524 QTPSLIP
+524 LN
-531 APQDTHAWPTLIST
+531 A
-545 C
+545 

>member
-1 MSKLN
+1 MSRLN
-6 PILASSAHSAEAYRQ
+6 PILAGSAQSTEAYRQ

-27 EAVVQWLQQ
+27 EAVAQWLQQ

-43 SVAELRERIKLD
+43 TVAELRERITLD
-55 FTPQGLG
+55 FNPQGLG
-62 NQAAIDRA
+62 NQAAIERA
-70 IEYFLKDSLS
+70 VEYFLKDSLA

-94 LVISQ
+94 LVVSQ

-117 SPSATLIEMKL
+117 SPSATIIEIKL
-128 IEWLRAQVGY
+128 IEWLRTQVGY

-180 DLRKLKVFCSE
+180 NLKKIRVLCSE
-191 NAHFSVQKNMA
+191 HAHFSVQKNMA
-202 LMGLGYQSVTL
+202 LLGLGYQSVTL
-213 VKTDRFARMDVND
+213 VKTDRFSRMDLTD
-226 LAEKLAQA
+226 LQEKLAQA
-234 KANGEQVM
+234 EANGEQIL

-257 PLRDIARLA
+257 PLRAIAELA
-266 AQQQIWVHVDAA
+266 AERQIWVHVDAA
-278 WGGALLLSEQYRD
+278 WGGALLLSEKYRD

-322 DERHYELMRYQAAYL
+322 EARHYELMRYQAAYL

-381 IDHGVTLAQQVARY
+381 IDHGVTLAQEVAQY
-395 IADQESLEL
+395 VSEQPALEL

-411 SVLFRYRPAQLAAN
+411 SVLFRYRTQALSDA
-425 GDAAV
+425 GDAAL

-435 RIGDALLESGRA
+435 KIGDVLLESGRA
-447 NLGVTE
+447 NVGVTE
-453 FDGVT
+453 ADGVT
-458 CLKMTLLN
+458 CLKLTLLN
-466 PIVTLE
+466 PTVTLE
-472 DIKLLLALVEKPRS
+472 DIKVLLALVEKTAGQIA
-486 SCRRNVAQSATQADN
+486 V
-501 LRYRLFYC
+501 
-509 SSDRRRRSVYANILQ
+509 
-524 QTPSLIP
+524 
-531 APQDTHAWPTLIST
+531 
-545 C
+545 